1 MPWGQKELWVL
12 DSHLYLV
19 EPETAISILYWFT
32 RPGIHLALGCCSPHC
47 IILLADFHTSPI
59 LVLLYLWLLYLLKTH
74 LQSLQFS
81 SHYSTFCKQLISMIV
96 KNCCNYVQLSGL
108 VTFYIAL
115 FFYFPFPLL
124 PRLFEDICSYICDSS
139 WPRRGSQYFL
149 NVHF

>member
-12 DSHLYLV
+12 DSSLLFSRTWNSNFNLIPTHKAWY
-19 EPETAISILYWFT
+19 S
-32 RPGIHLALGCCSPHC
+32 LGLRLLLPHC
-47 IILLADFHTSPI
+47 IILLADCHTSLF
-59 LVLLYLWLLYLLKTH
+59 LVLLYLWPLYLLKTH

-81 SHYSTFCKQLISMIV
+81 SHYSTLCKQLISMIV
-96 KNCCNYVQLSGL
+96 RNRRNYLQLSGL
-108 VTFYIAL
+108 ITFYIAL
-115 FFYFPFPLL
+115 FFYFLFPLL